1 MKNPLSSFTT
11 ESGFCARIQPMSK
24 SKSEKKPRTVKK
36 IDPKMWE
43 RIQGLRLMDDDFM
56 TIVFSGD
63 NKLTEFLL
71 RILLDRTDLT
81 VKQSLTQKEKHNI
94 FGRSVRLDVL
104 AVDTEGKQ
112 YNIEIQRADK
122 GASERRARY
131 NLSMIDS
138 HSLQKND
145 DFSALPETYIIF
157 ITENDFYGK
166 GEPTYV
172 VNQIITTRKGEVLP
186 FDNGV
191 HTIYVNGA
199 YKGKDAI
206 GWLMHDFRESNADKM
221 HYAEIAERVRF
232 HKQEDG
238 EVNTVCR
245 AFEEYGKEKAAEAR
259 KEARVERNVEVA
271 KKLLQDGSMSL
282 ERIADISDLPLE
294 QVRKLAEQIQHQS

>member
-1 MKNPLSSFTT
+1 MKKCEKKKLP
-11 ESGFCARIQPMSK
+11 
-24 SKSEKKPRTVKK
+24 EKKPSSIKP

-71 RILLDRTDLT
+71 RILLDRKDLT
-81 VKQSLTQKEKHNI
+81 VKQSLTQKERHNI
-94 FGRSVRLDVL
+94 FGRSVRLDIL

-122 GASERRARY
+122 GASEKRARY

-138 HSLQKND
+138 HSLKKND
-145 DFSALPETYIIF
+145 NFEVLPETYIIF
-157 ITENDFYGK
+157 ITENDIYGEKEPIYDVKQSIMTKK
-166 GEPTYV
+166 G
-172 VNQIITTRKGEVLP
+172 KVLP

-199 YKGKDAI
+199 YNGEDAI

-238 EVNTVCR
+238 EVSTVCR

-259 KEARVERNVEVA
+259 KETQQKERKSMAIELLKQNKLSIAEIVA
-271 KKLLQDGSMSL
+271 VSHLS
-282 ERIADISDLPLE
+282 LE
-294 QVRKLAEQIQHQS
+294 QVQKLAEQVKSQTV

>member
-1 MKNPLSSFTT
+1 MQSMR
-11 ESGFCARIQPMSK
+11 EH
-24 SKSEKKPRTVKK
+24 KKEDLHKK
-36 IDPKMWE
+36 QNNIKPIDPKMME

-94 FGRSVRLDVL
+94 FGRSVRLDIL

-122 GASERRARY
+122 GASKKRARY

-145 DFSALPETYIIF
+145 DFSALSETYIIF
-157 ITENDFYGK
+157 ITVNDIYKK
-166 GEPTYV
+166 GDPIYKV
-172 VNQIITTRKGEVLP
+172 KQIIETIDGTILP

-191 HTIYVNGA
+191 NTIYVNGA
-199 YKGKDAI
+199 YNGENAI

-232 HKQEDG
+232 HKQENG

-245 AFEEYGKEKAAEAR
+245 AFEEYGNEREEKAKREMAM
-259 KEARVERNVEVA
+259 
-271 KKLLQDGSMSL
+271 KLIQKNKLSL
-282 ERIADISDLPLE
+282 EDIAETTDLPLE
-294 QVRKLAEQIQHQS
+294 QVQKMAEQLKSN

>member
-1 MKNPLSSFTT
+1 MRDC
-11 ESGFCARIQPMSK
+11 EK
-24 SKSEKKPRTVKK
+24 SHIKP

-94 FGRSVRLDVL
+94 FGRSVRLDIF
-104 AVDTEGKQ
+104 AVDTEGKL

-122 GASERRARY
+122 GASEKRARY

-138 HSLQKND
+138 HSLKKND
-145 DFSALPETYIIF
+145 DFEALPETYIIF
-157 ITENDFYGK
+157 ITENDIYKKGK
-166 GEPTYV
+166 PIYKIK
-172 VNQIITTRKGEVLP
+172 QIIEDNDDLD
-186 FDNGV
+186 FDDGT
-191 HTIYVNGA
+191 HKIYVNGA
-199 YKGKDAI
+199 YNGENAI

-238 EVNTVCR
+238 EVSTVCK
-245 AFEEYGKEKAAEAR
+245 AFEEYGREKVFEER
-259 KEARVERNVEVA
+259 KTIA

-282 ERIADISDLPLE
+282 DRIADIADLPLE
-294 QVRKLAEQIQHQS
+294 QVQKLAEQLKA

>member
-1 MKNPLSSFTT
+1 MKKCEKKKLP
-11 ESGFCARIQPMSK
+11 
-24 SKSEKKPRTVKK
+24 EKKPSSIKP

-71 RILLDRTDLT
+71 RILLDRKDLT
-81 VKQSLTQKEKHNI
+81 VKQSLTQKERHNI
-94 FGRSVRLDVL
+94 FGRSVRLDIL

-122 GASERRARY
+122 GASEKRARY

-138 HSLQKND
+138 HSLKKND
-145 DFSALPETYIIF
+145 NFEVLPETYIIF
-157 ITENDFYGK
+157 ITENDIYGEK
-166 GEPTYV
+166 EPIYDV
-172 VNQIITTRKGEVLP
+172 KQSITTKKGKVLP

-199 YKGKDAI
+199 YNGEDAI

-238 EVNTVCR
+238 EVSTVCR

-259 KEARVERNVEVA
+259 KETQQKERKSMAIELLKQNKLSIAEIVA
-271 KKLLQDGSMSL
+271 VSHLS
-282 ERIADISDLPLE
+282 LE
-294 QVRKLAEQIQHQS
+294 QVQKLAEQVKSQTV

>member
-1 MKNPLSSFTT
+1 MNEQK
-11 ESGFCARIQPMSK
+11 A
-24 SKSEKKPRTVKK
+24 EKKPSSIKP

-63 NKLTEFLL
+63 NKLTEFVL
-71 RILLDRTDLT
+71 RILLERTDLT

-94 FGRSVRLDVL
+94 FGRSVRLDIL
-104 AVDTEGKQ
+104 ALDTEGKQ

-145 DFSALPETYIIF
+145 DFSLLPETYIIF
-157 ITENDFYGK
+157 ITENDIYHKGK
-166 GEPTYV
+166 AIYKVSQSIKIDGEDD
-172 VNQIITTRKGEVLP
+172 LS
-186 FDNGV
+186 FDDGT
-191 HTIYVNGA
+191 HKIYVNGA
-199 YKGKDAI
+199 YNGDDAI
-206 GWLMHDFRESNADKM
+206 GYLMHDFRESNAEKM

-238 EVNTVCR
+238 EVRTVCR
-245 AFEEYGKEKAAEAR
+245 AFEEYGKEAR
-259 KEARVERNVEVA
+259 AERNKEIAKTLLKKNKLTLEEIAEV
-271 KKLLQDGSMSL
+271 SEL
-282 ERIADISDLPLE
+282 ELE
-294 QVRKLAEQIQHQS
+294 QVKKLAAQG

>member
-1 MKNPLSSFTT
+1 MR
-11 ESGFCARIQPMSK
+11 EC
-24 SKSEKKPRTVKK
+24 EKKTSCIKP

-94 FGRSVRLDVL
+94 FGRSVRLDIL
-104 AVDTEGKQ
+104 AVDTDGKQ

-122 GASERRARY
+122 GASEKRARY

-138 HSLQKND
+138 HSLKKND
-145 DFSALPETYIIF
+145 DFEALPETYIIF
-157 ITENDFYGK
+157 ITEHDLKKKNKPLYEVQKWID
-166 GEPTYV
+166 GEPY
-172 VNQIITTRKGEVLP
+172 
-186 FDNGV
+186 DDGV

-199 YKGKDAI
+199 YNGEDAI
-206 GWLMHDFRESNADKM
+206 GWLMHDFRESSADKM

-238 EVNTVCR
+238 EVTTVCR
-245 AFEEYGKEKAAEAR
+245 AFEEYGREKAEEAR
-259 KEARVERNVEVA
+259 KEARVETQKEERTA
-271 KKLLQDGSMSL
+271 FATKLLQDGSLSV
-282 ERIADISDLPLE
+282 ERIANIADLPLE
-294 QVRKLAEQIQHQS
+294 QVRRIAEQLKVE

>member
-1 MKNPLSSFTT
+1 MQTMKKCEKKKLP
-11 ESGFCARIQPMSK
+11 
-24 SKSEKKPRTVKK
+24 EKKPSSIKP

-71 RILLDRTDLT
+71 RILLDRKDLT
-81 VKQSLTQKEKHNI
+81 VKQSLTQKERHNI
-94 FGRSVRLDVL
+94 FGRSVRLDIL

-122 GASERRARY
+122 GASEKRARY

-138 HSLQKND
+138 HSLKKND
-145 DFSALPETYIIF
+145 NFEVLPETYIIF
-157 ITENDFYGK
+157 ITENDIYGEK
-166 GEPTYV
+166 EPIYDV
-172 VNQIITTRKGEVLP
+172 KQSITTKKGKVLP

-199 YKGKDAI
+199 YNGEDAI

-238 EVNTVCR
+238 EVSTVCR

-259 KEARVERNVEVA
+259 KETQQKERKSMAIELLKQNKLSIAEIVA
-271 KKLLQDGSMSL
+271 VSHLS
-282 ERIADISDLPLE
+282 LE
-294 QVRKLAEQIQHQS
+294 QVQKLAEQVKSQTV

>member
-1 MKNPLSSFTT
+1 MIYLNVM
-11 ESGFCARIQPMSK
+11 R
-24 SKSEKKPRTVKK
+24 EKKAKEQVDKK
-36 IDPKMWE
+36 LRSIKPIDPKMME

-71 RILLDRTDLT
+71 RILLERNDLT

-94 FGRSVRLDVL
+94 FGRSVRLDIL

-157 ITENDFYGK
+157 ITENDIYGEK
-166 GEPTYV
+166 EPIYKIKQNIETKRGKV
-172 VNQIITTRKGEVLP
+172 FP

-199 YKGKDAI
+199 YAGEDAI

-238 EVNTVCR
+238 EVSIVCR

-259 KEARVERNVEVA
+259 KIERQAMA
-271 KKLLQDGSMSL
+271 KKLIQNGSMTT
-282 ERIADISDLPLE
+282 EEIADIANLPLE
-294 QVRKLAEQIQHQS
+294 QVQKLAEQLKQ

>member
-1 MKNPLSSFTT
+1 
-11 ESGFCARIQPMSK
+11 
-24 SKSEKKPRTVKK
+24 
-36 IDPKMWE
+36 
-43 RIQGLRLMDDDFM
+43 M

-94 FGRSVRLDVL
+94 FGRSVRLDIL

-122 GASERRARY
+122 GASEKRARY

-138 HSLQKND
+138 HSLKKND
-145 DFSALPETYIIF
+145 DFEALPETYIIF
-157 ITENDFYGK
+157 ITENDIYRENKPLYCVKQSIVIDDKKEF
-166 GEPTYV
+166 
-172 VNQIITTRKGEVLP
+172 P
-186 FDNGV
+186 FNNGV

-199 YKGKDAI
+199 YNGENAI
-206 GWLMHDFRESNADKM
+206 GWLMHDFRECDADKM

-245 AFEEYGKEKAAEAR
+245 AFEEYGKEKVEEA
-259 KEARVERNVEVA
+259 KLSWNYALVE
-271 KKLLQDGSMSL
+271 KLLRQNKLSL
-282 ERIADISDLPLE
+282 SEIADTVELPLE
-294 QVRKLAEQIQHQS
+294 QVQHIAEELNISNLPTR

>member
-1 MKNPLSSFTT
+1 MQIMKDETKQSS
-11 ESGFCARIQPMSK
+11 I
-24 SKSEKKPRTVKK
+24 KP

-43 RIQGLRLMDDDFM
+43 RIQSLRLMDDDFM

-94 FGRSVRLDVL
+94 FGRSVRLDIL

-122 GASERRARY
+122 GASEKRARY

-138 HSLQKND
+138 HSLKKND

-157 ITENDFYGK
+157 ITEHDIYREGK
-166 GEPTYV
+166 PLYRVKQSIVIDDKKE
-172 VNQIITTRKGEVLP
+172 LP

-199 YKGKDAI
+199 YTGEDAI
-206 GWLMHDFRESNADKM
+206 GWLMHDFRESSADKM

-238 EVNTVCR
+238 EVSTVCR
-245 AFEEYGKEKAAEAR
+245 AFEEYGREKAEEAR
-259 KEARVERNVEVA
+259 KEVRKEERTSFA
-271 KKLLQDGSMSL
+271 TKLIKKNKLPL
-282 ERIADISDLPLE
+282 EDIADAADLPLE
-294 QVRKLAEQIQHQS
+294 QVRRIAEQLKTE

>member
-1 MKNPLSSFTT
+1 MIDCETK
-11 ESGFCARIQPMSK
+11 K
-24 SKSEKKPRTVKK
+24 STIK
-36 IDPKMWE
+36 IDPKMME

-94 FGRSVRLDVL
+94 FGRSVRLDIL

-122 GASERRARY
+122 GASEKRARY

-138 HSLQKND
+138 HSLKKNE
-145 DFSALPETYIIF
+145 DFEALPETYIIF
-157 ITENDFYGK
+157 ITENDIYKKGK
-166 GEPTYV
+166 PLYKVKQSIEVEGEDD
-172 VNQIITTRKGEVLP
+172 LP
-186 FDNGV
+186 FNNGV

-199 YKGKDAI
+199 YNGEDAI

-238 EVNTVCR
+238 EVSTVCR
-245 AFEEYGKEKAAEAR
+245 AFEEYGKEKVLE
-259 KEARVERNVEVA
+259 ERNSMAIELI
-271 KKLLQDGSMSL
+271 KDGSMSL
-282 ERIADISDLPLE
+282 ERIAKISHLPLN
-294 QVRKLAEQIQHQS
+294 QVQQLAEQLKA

>member
-1 MKNPLSSFTT
+1 MET
-11 ESGFCARIQPMSK
+11 
-24 SKSEKKPRTVKK
+24 KK
-36 IDPKMWE
+36 ISSTIKPIDQKMME
-43 RIQGLRLMDDDFM
+43 RIQSLRLMDDDFM

-94 FGRSVRLDVL
+94 FGRSVRLDIL

-122 GASERRARY
+122 GASEKRARY

-138 HSLQKND
+138 HSLKKND
-145 DFSALPETYIIF
+145 DFEALPETYIIF
-157 ITENDFYGK
+157 ITENDIYRENKPLYCVKQSIVIDDKKEF
-166 GEPTYV
+166 
-172 VNQIITTRKGEVLP
+172 P
-186 FDNGV
+186 FNNGV

-199 YKGKDAI
+199 YNGENAI
-206 GWLMHDFRESNADKM
+206 GWLMHDFRECDADKM
-221 HYAEIAERVRF
+221 HYAEIAEKVRF

-245 AFEEYGKEKAAEAR
+245 AFEEYGREREEKGKLEM
-259 KEARVERNVEVA
+259 A
-271 KKLLQDGSMSL
+271 KKLIQKNKLSL
-282 ERIADISDLPLE
+282 EDIAEVSDLPL
-294 QVRKLAEQIQHQS
+294 KQIQQLAAQLNLPTR

>member
-1 MKNPLSSFTT
+1 
-11 ESGFCARIQPMSK
+11 
-24 SKSEKKPRTVKK
+24 
-36 IDPKMWE
+36 
-43 RIQGLRLMDDDFM
+43 M

-94 FGRSVRLDVL
+94 FGRSVRLDIL

-122 GASERRARY
+122 GASKKRARY

-145 DFSALPETYIIF
+145 DFSALSETYIIF
-157 ITENDFYGK
+157 ITVNDIYKK
-166 GEPTYV
+166 GDPIYKV
-172 VNQIITTRKGEVLP
+172 KQIIETIDGTILP

-191 HTIYVNGA
+191 NTIYVNGA
-199 YKGKDAI
+199 YNGENAI

-232 HKQEDG
+232 HKQENG

-245 AFEEYGKEKAAEAR
+245 AFEEYGNEREEKAKREMAM
-259 KEARVERNVEVA
+259 
-271 KKLLQDGSMSL
+271 KLIQKNKLSL
-282 ERIADISDLPLE
+282 EDIAETTDLPLE
-294 QVRKLAEQIQHQS
+294 QVQKMAEQLKSN